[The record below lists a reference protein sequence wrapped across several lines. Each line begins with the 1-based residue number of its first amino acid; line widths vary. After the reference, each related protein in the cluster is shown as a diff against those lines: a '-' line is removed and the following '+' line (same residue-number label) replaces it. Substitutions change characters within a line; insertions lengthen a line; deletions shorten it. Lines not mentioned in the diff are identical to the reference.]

1 MVTRT
6 LLAFP
11 SALATL
17 KHQLLE
23 LESALRLLPVQTSST
38 QSVSTLGTTDTTMAS
53 PLQMLELPRFVLQL
67 ETTKSLLM
75 VGTLESPSLMKLLNL
90 CRHSIRQRF

>member
-1 MVTRT
+1 M

-38 QSVSTLGTTDTTMAS
+38 QSVSTLGTTDTMAS

-67 ETTKSLLM
+67 ETTKSLSM
-75 VGTLESPSLMKLLNL
+75 VGTLESPSLMKSLNL